1 MNVTAIV
8 LDEPS
13 DRWAAVFTR
22 NMFPG
27 APVIVGKERL
37 AAEGRAIQAIVVNNK
52 ISNVCPGGDSKR
64 AGVAGNS
71 GGASAGVADSE
82 SICDRMA
89 EQFGL
94 EGGAGAVIP
103 CSTGVI
109 GWRLPVD
116 AICDQLAPLETKMQ
130 SDSMFP
136 ASKSIMTTDRYPK
149 MRALAFVG
157 SSGGR
162 LVGIAKGAGM
172 IEPDMATML
181 VYLVTDLQIPREKMR
196 ELLSKKADASFN
208 CISIDSDTSTSD
220 TVLLVSSGKVPLKEG
235 DLEDFEDKLG
245 ALCDGLAEDVVRNGE
260 GTAHVMQVSVTGAP
274 SPQLARHL
282 GKAVV
287 NSPLFKAAVAG
298 NDPNVGRLLAVVGRV
313 MGRESPETDVT
324 QTRISLGGHVVFENN
339 TFAISPEMEIELTEL
354 FKRAEMTTAD
364 GKHLPYPPHF
374 RVVPIEIDLGAGDG
388 SSTVLGS
395 DLTAEYVHINGD
407 YRS

>member
-1 MNVTAIV
+1 MKQ
-8 LDEPS
+8 PS

-37 AAEGRAIQAIVVNNK
+37 AAEGRAVQAVVINNK
-52 ISNVCPGGDSKR
+52 ISNVCPGGD
-64 AGVAGNS
+64 GEG

-82 SICDRMA
+82 SICQRAA
-89 EQFGL
+89 EVFGL

-116 AICDQLAPLETKMQ
+116 AICDHLAPLKAKMQ
-130 SDSMFP
+130 SDSLYP
-136 ASKSIMTTDRYPK
+136 ACKSIMTTDRYPK
-149 MRALAFVG
+149 MRGTEVG
-157 SSGGR
+157 SNGGR

-196 ELLSKKADASFN
+196 ELLSKKSDASFN

-220 TVLLVSSGKVPLKEG
+220 TVLLLSSGKVPLAEG
-235 DLEDFEDKLG
+235 DLEDFEEKLE
-245 ALCDGLAEDVVRNGE
+245 AVCDGLAEDVVRNGE
-260 GTAHVMQVSVTGAP
+260 GTAHVMQVHVTGAP
-274 SPQLARHL
+274 TSALARKL

-313 MGRESPETDVT
+313 MGRESPDTDVSN
-324 QTRISLGGHVVFENN
+324 TRCV
-339 TFAISPEMEIELTEL
+339 
-354 FKRAEMTTAD
+354 
-364 GKHLPYPPHF
+364 
-374 RVVPIEIDLGAGDG
+374 
-388 SSTVLGS
+388 
-395 DLTAEYVHINGD
+395 
-407 YRS
+407 YRG